1 MPTICTFFGI
11 FIRMYYDEHN
21 PPHFHVYY
29 GDHNAIIAID
39 TLEVLEGK
47 LPKRAFAMVVEWA
60 IEHREELL
68 SNWDNV
74 QKHEPLHKIKPL
86 E

>member
-11 FIRMYYDEHN
+11 FIRMYHDDHN

-29 GDHNAIIAID
+29 GEYNAIINIE
-39 TLEVLEGK
+39 TLEVMEGF

-60 IEHREELL
+60 IQHRIKLL
-68 SNWDNV
+68 DNWHKAI
-74 QKHEPLHKIKPL
+74 KHEPLDIIEPL